1 MDRKIA
7 NASDVAFTVRSY
19 EAGIANHVTL
29 PTLCNYM
36 QEAAG
41 VNAAR
46 LGWGIQTLQTE
57 GHTWMLSRLHVSVTR
72 YVPWGETI
80 TVRTWPSGMKGR
92 LIAKRCFLGF
102 DEKGEELFRAS
113 SEWLYVDM
121 AAQKIAKLPETFAD
135 LVPPG
140 TPGFEVPDIGGKFA
154 HLPSVEGSADV
165 LTRHSDLDFN
175 DHVNN
180 VHYVEWMLEG
190 DGGRGA
196 TALPGNGSHCADVT
210 MPGEIDIV
218 FRQAAKA
225 GEALVSE
232 FCAEGEK
239 TLHAIRRPSDN
250 AVLATAAMV
259 GSCRRDGL
267 VGRAVAPR
275 PPDEQEAVA

>member
-1 MDRKIA
+1 MDEKIA

-140 TPGFEVPDIGGKFA
+140 TPGFELPDIGGKFA

-196 TALPGNGSHCADVT
+196 TALPGNGGHCADVA

-275 PPDEQEAVA
+275 PPDEQESVA

>member
-1 MDRKIA
+1 MNEKIA
-7 NASDVAFTVRSY
+7 NAADVAFTVRSY

-46 LGWGIQTLQTE
+46 LGWGIQALQAE
-57 GHTWMLSRLHVSVTR
+57 GLTWMLSRLRVSVAR
-72 YVPWGETI
+72 YVPWGETV
-80 TVRTWPSGMKGR
+80 TVRTWPSGTKGR
-92 LIAKRCFLGF
+92 LVAKRCFLGL
-102 DEKGEELFRAS
+102 DEKGTELFRAS

-121 AAQKIAKLPETFAD
+121 SAQKIAKLPETFAD

-140 TPGFEVPDIGGKFA
+140 TPDFELAEIGGKFA
-154 HLPSVEGSADV
+154 HLPSVEGSV
-165 LTRHSDLDFN
+165 EILTRHSDLDFN

-196 TALPGNGSHCADVT
+196 TALPG
-210 MPGEIDIV
+210 EIDIV

-225 GEALVSE
+225 GESLMSE
-232 FCAEGEK
+232 FCIAGGK
-239 TLHAIRRPSDN
+239 TLHAIRRRSDD
-250 AVLATAAMV
+250 ALLATAAI
-259 GSCRRDGL
+259 
-267 VGRAVAPR
+267 
-275 PPDEQEAVA
+275 E